1 MSQANPR
8 SYRTSELIPVLKE
21 TLWLIQSGIVR
32 TTTYTMQGKVTAL
45 GYWGKDNT
53 VGHPLNTVETLQIE
67 CLTDVQVVPIFRD
80 EWSLH
85 LPAILH
91 HSEQTTRLMSYVI
104 QEHIAQRLVNVL
116 GWLGS
121 RFGVSVNSGL
131 LIDLP
136 LSHAALAELIG
147 STRVSVTRLLGK
159 LAVEG
164 AVFQHRKQ
172 RILLLKDLSSLDIV
186 SITCPLNPHR
196 KA

>member
-8 SYRTSELIPVLKE
+8 SYRSSELIPVLKE
-21 TLWLIQSGIVR
+21 TLWLIKSGIVR
-32 TTTYTMQGKVTAL
+32 TTTSTMQGKVTAL

-53 VGHPLNTVETLQIE
+53 VGHPLNTVETLHIE
-67 CLTDVQVVPIFRD
+67 CLTDVQVIPILRD

-104 QEHIAQRLVNVL
+104 QENIAQRLVNVL
-116 GWLGS
+116 GWLGR

-136 LSHAALAELIG
+136 LSHVALSELIG

-159 LAVEG
+159 FAVEG

-172 RILLLKDLSSLDIV
+172 RIILLKDLSSLDIL
-186 SITCPLNPHR
+186 SITCQLNPHR

>member
-8 SYRTSELIPVLKE
+8 SYRSSELIPVLKE

-32 TTTYTMQGKVTAL
+32 TTIYTMQGKVTAL

-53 VGHPLNTVETLQIE
+53 VGHPLNTVETLHIE
-67 CLTDVQVVPIFRD
+67 CITDVQVVPILRD

-104 QEHIAQRLVNVL
+104 QENVAQRLVNVL

-121 RFGVSVNSGL
+121 RFGVCVDSGL

-136 LSHAALAELIG
+136 LSHLALSELIG

-159 LAVEG
+159 FALEG

-172 RILLLKDLSSLDIV
+172 RILLLKDLSSPDIV
-186 SITCPLNPHR
+186 SITCQLNQHP